1 MGEPK
6 EGDKWSR
13 WLLQRRSGGDRRS
26 MQAALEGFLYPVRD
40 RVLERAALKP
50 GGTLLDVG
58 CGDGL
63 IGFGALDQAAGSR
76 VIFSD
81 ISADL
86 LEATRTIAEDLDLL
100 DRCEFVRAPAED
112 LASVADGRVDAV
124 TTRSVLIYV
133 ADKRRALAEFYRV
146 LAPGG
151 RVSLFEP
158 INRYF
163 YPPPEDEFMGYD
175 VGPVLPLARKVLA
188 VCRRDQP
195 AGEDDPMLNFGERD
209 LLTYAEEA
217 GFREVHLELRVDIE
231 PLILPASWE
240 ALYHAAPNP
249 NAPTLAEAVAEAL
262 DEEEAGRF
270 LAHLRGEFEARRG
283 VRRLAAAYLWAVKP
297 A

>member
-1 MGEPK
+1 MAEQK
-6 EGDKWSR
+6 LGDKWSR
-13 WLLQRRSGGDRRS
+13 WLLQRRSGGNRRS

-40 RVLERAALKP
+40 KVLEHAALKP
-50 GGTLLDVG
+50 GETLIDVG

-81 ISADL
+81 ISTDL
-86 LEATRTIAEDLDLL
+86 LEVTRSIAEDLDLME
-100 DRCEFVRAPAED
+100 RCEFIRAPAED
-112 LASVADGRVDAV
+112 LAPVADGSVEAV

-133 ADKRRALAEFYRV
+133 ADKRRALAEIYRV

-163 YPPPEDEFMGYD
+163 FPPPEDVFMGYD

-188 VCRRDQP
+188 VARREESIGKDH
-195 AGEDDPMLNFGERD
+195 PMMNFGERD
-209 LLTYAEEA
+209 LVEYAEGA
-217 GFREVHLELRVDIE
+217 GFREVHLELHVDIE
-231 PLILPASWE
+231 PLKMPTSWE
-240 ALYHAAPNP
+240 AFYNMAPNP
-249 NAPTLAEAVAEAL
+249 NAPTLAEAVEEGL

-270 LAHLRGEFEARRG
+270 IDHLRGEFEAKRG
-283 VRRLAAAYLWAVKP
+283 VHRLAAAYLWAVK
-297 A
+297 